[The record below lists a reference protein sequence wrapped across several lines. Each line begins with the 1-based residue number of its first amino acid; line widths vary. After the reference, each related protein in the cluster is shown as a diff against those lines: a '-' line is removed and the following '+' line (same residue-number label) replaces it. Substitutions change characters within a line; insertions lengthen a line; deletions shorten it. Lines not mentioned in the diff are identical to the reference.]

1 MNPLIIGNT
10 QIRRDVAGRYCLNDL
25 HQASGGN
32 NRHRPSLWL
41 SNKQTKELVAELE
54 AGIPASVAGI
64 PATEAVSVESEGF
77 SKGVYALKELVYSY
91 AMWISP
97 TFHLHVIRSY
107 DAIVTQQLAAP
118 PAIEPPLMPAVDH
131 RADQLVSAGRIFNSA
146 LRTARAMRMPP
157 ARAMQ
162 AAFACTK
169 RHTGIDWVDELDAGE
184 TIRLGAE
191 PAPRDG
197 IAARFVAA
205 WQAGDLGVPFA
216 PCLSMDAFAMFRQ
229 WCRREGLA
237 PWPLPRFV
245 NEVTRGGHLRQMRS
259 RWSRFGQYQGPHG
272 FLMPPLEL
280 CPSGVPMANWLGQC
294 VEHFRR
300 SMNCPAESVE
310 A

>member
-107 DAIVTQQLAAP
+107 DAAHSGERSGSGMIDTQPGLPLAAT
-118 PAIEPPLMPAVDH
+118 H
-131 RADQLVSAGRIFNSA
+131 RADVLVSAGRIFSSA
-146 LRTARAMRMPP
+146 LRAARQMHMTPQRAMR
-157 ARAMQ
+157 
-162 AAFACTK
+162 AAFNCTR
-169 RHTGIDWVDELDAGE
+169 RHTGIDWVEELDAADLHHGPPALTAQQDPLE
-184 TIRLGAE
+184 AQLTDHLATITSFEMQPLIEELNLGGQSLN
-191 PAPRDG
+191 PLMRR
-197 IAARFVAA
+197 IAAIARKLDWSPHRWVDETGR
-205 WQAGDLGVPFA
+205 WRTTWRP
-216 PCLSMDAFAMFRQ
+216 M
-229 WCRREGLA
+229 
-237 PWPLPRFV
+237 
-245 NEVTRGGHLRQMRS
+245 VT
-259 RWSRFGQYQGPHG
+259 
-272 FLMPPLEL
+272 
-280 CPSGVPMANWLGQC
+280 A
-294 VEHFRR
+294 
-300 SMNCPAESVE
+300 
-310 A
+310 